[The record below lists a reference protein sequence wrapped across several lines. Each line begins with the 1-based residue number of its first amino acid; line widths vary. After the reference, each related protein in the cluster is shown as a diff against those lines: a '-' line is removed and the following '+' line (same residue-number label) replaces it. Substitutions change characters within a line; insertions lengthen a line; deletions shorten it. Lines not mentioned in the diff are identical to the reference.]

1 MGRIRRDRNI
11 PARGLGVSALA
22 LWLAAG
28 PALAQSQDT
37 AWNTPSLNFNGVTGL
52 IDMPSGEAQPDGQ
65 VSLTFGYFGGMSR
78 TTLHFQLAP
87 RLSGAF
93 RYSGT
98 RDWGDVVDSN
108 FDTYFDRSF
117 DMRLLLLKERRY
129 VPAVTL
135 GFQDFVGT
143 GLFSGEYIAATKEL
157 LPGLK
162 VTGGLGWG
170 RLGSYNDIGTPFGD
184 RPEIDI
190 GEGGNVNNTQW
201 FRGPAAPFGGIE
213 WQINE
218 RFTLKAEYSSDA
230 YVEEAGRREVFERES
245 PFNFGVDYKVNES
258 LRVGAYSLYGSEL
271 GVMASITLNPKR
283 PPNRGIFGPAPTPV
297 ERRPALSADPEAW
310 SEEWITQDGVTEILR
325 RNMRKQLEADSLELE
340 SIALSGDA
348 VELRFRNLRYDSS
361 AQAIGRV
368 ARALTRV
375 MPASVE
381 TFRIVPVVDG
391 VPAAAVTLRR
401 TDVEQLEHAPN
412 GAAAIRSLAG
422 LGDAGPM
429 RRGSYA
435 EGLYPKFDW
444 ALGPYLRTSYFDPDE
459 PVRADLGLR
468 LQGSYEMSPG
478 VVLSGSVS
486 GRLVGNLGDSDQE
499 SNSELPKVRSNAA
512 EYNRQTDVGLD
523 RLTAAYYF
531 KPGRDLYGRVTAGY
545 LERMFG
551 GISGEVLWRPVDS
564 RLGLGA
570 EVNYAKQRDFD
581 GGFGFQDYDVFTG
594 HVSAYYDLGSDYQ
607 VQIDMGRYLAG
618 DYGATFTVD
627 REFDNGWRI
636 GAFATFTDVSAEE
649 FGEGSFDKGIR
660 LQIPLAWFTGTPTR
674 ERYSTVVRPLSRDG
688 GARLRVDGR
697 LNEKIRDYHRD
708 RLDAQWGRFWR

>member
-1 MGRIRRDRNI
+1 MGRTGRYRNH
-11 PARGLGVSALA
+11 PAGRLGVSALA
-22 LWLAAG
+22 LCLAAG
-28 PALAQSQDT
+28 PALAQGIDEP
-37 AWNTPSLNFNGVTGL
+37 WNPPSLNFNGVSGL
-52 IDMPSGEAQPDGQ
+52 IDMPSGESQPDGQ
-65 VSLTFGYFGGMSR
+65 VSLTHSFFGGISR

-93 RYSGT
+93 RYSGA
-98 RDWGDVVDSN
+98 RDWNDVVASD
-108 FDTYFDRSF
+108 FETYYDRSF

-129 VPAVTL
+129 QPAVTL

-143 GLFSGEYIAATKEL
+143 GLFSGEYLAATKEL

-162 VTGGLGWG
+162 VTAGLGWG
-170 RLGSYNDIGTPFGD
+170 RLGSYNDIGAPFGD
-184 RPEIDI
+184 RPDIDI
-190 GEGGNVNNTQW
+190 EEGGNVNTTQW

-213 WQINE
+213 WQVND

-230 YVEEAGRREVFERES
+230 YVEEAGRRKLFERDS
-245 PFNFGVDYKVNES
+245 PLNFGVEYKVNDS
-258 LRVGAYSLYGSEL
+258 FRVGAYSLYGSEI
-271 GVMASITLNPKR
+271 GVMASVTLNPQR
-283 PPNRGIFGPAPTPV
+283 PPNRGIFGPAPAPV
-297 ERRPALSADPEAW
+297 ERRPAPAADPEAW
-310 SEEWITQDGVTEILR
+310 SEDWIAQDGVTEILR
-325 RNMRKQLEADSLELE
+325 RNMRKQLEADGLNLE

-348 VELRFRNLRYDSS
+348 VELRFRNPLYDSS

-368 ARALTRV
+368 ARALTRA

-391 VPAAAVTLRR
+391 VPAGAVTLRR
-401 TDVEQLEHAPN
+401 SDVEALEHAPN

-429 RRGSYA
+429 RMGSYA

-444 ALGPYLRTSYFDPDE
+444 SLGPYLRTSYFDPAE

-468 LQGSYEMSPG
+468 LQGTYEASPG
-478 VVLSGSVS
+478 VILSGSVA
-486 GRLVGNLGDSDQE
+486 GTLVGNLGDSNQR
-499 SNSELPKVRSNAA
+499 SNSQLPRVRSNAA
-512 EYNRQTDVGLD
+512 EYERQTDVGLE

-551 GISGEVLWRPVDS
+551 GVSGEVLWRPVDS
-564 RLGLGA
+564 PLGLGV
-570 EVNYAKQRDFD
+570 EVNYARQRDFD

-594 HVSAYYDLGSDYQ
+594 HVSAYYDLGRDYQ
-607 VQIDMGRYLAG
+607 VQVDMGRYLAG
-618 DYGATFTVD
+618 DYGATFSLD
-627 REFDNGWRI
+627 REFDNGWRV
-636 GAFATFTDVSAEE
+636 GAFATLTDVSAEE

-660 LQIPLAWFTGTPTR
+660 LTIPLAWFTGTPTR
-674 ERYSTVVRPLSRDG
+674 DSYSTTIRPLSRDG
-688 GARLRVDGR
+688 GARLRVGGR
-697 LNEKIRDYHRD
+697 LNEKIRDYHQD